1 MVATVVMH
9 PMDPIVIGLSG
20 TPACEHIHLVA
31 RVALRR
37 PLVQSHGRPS
47 RPQPPN
53 AETPNITVQYACSN
67 SQSRHLCSA
76 IPEAASSSLRAFS
89 GSNQT
94 AQFRQSDTPRE
105 QQVSDTSPGLV
116 RTSDSAIFGYHLRPG
131 VTRTFMEEK
140 GFWHSLETQSAR
152 GQTPTV
158 NSEMRIFTIA
168 ANAAFPSS
176 FFQLP

>member
-9 PMDPIVIGLSG
+9 PMDPIVIGLSV
-20 TPACEHIHLVA
+20 TPACEPMHLVA

-67 SQSRHLCSA
+67 SQSRHLCSD

-94 AQFRQSDTPRE
+94 AQFGSPTRLVSNKFLTP
-105 QQVSDTSPGLV
+105 
-116 RTSDSAIFGYHLRPG
+116 
-131 VTRTFMEEK
+131 
-140 GFWHSLETQSAR
+140 AR
-152 GQTPTV
+152 GL
-158 NSEMRIFTIA
+158 SEQVILRFSDIISDPELPGRLWKRR
-168 ANAAFPSS
+168 AFGTH
-176 FFQLP
+176 